1 MNRLKLNQ
9 MYQLAIV
16 EDDPN
21 IVKSFRTHFDHSEK
35 FSVVFETNEV
45 ERLVKF
51 SKTNANI
58 DVIILDLNL
67 PFLNGIDGLPK
78 IRKAF
83 PNAKIVIHTI
93 VMDNDR
99 IFQAISRG
107 AIGYLV
113 KGISFDDI
121 EEKLI
126 NCIEE
131 GGSPLSASIARRII
145 GYFQNPGKSQ
155 KENEKLTDIETK
167 LIRFLID
174 GLTYNQ
180 IASNMNIT
188 IHGVRYHIMNIYK
201 KLEVNTRH
209 QIVSIFKG

>member
-1 MNRLKLNQ
+1 MD
-9 MYQLAIV
+9 QLAIV

-78 IRKAF
+78 LRKAF

-113 KGISFDDI
+113 KGISFENI

-188 IHGVRYHIMNIYK
+188 IHGVRYHLMNIYK

>member
-1 MNRLKLNQ
+1 

-113 KGISFDDI
+113 KGISFENI
-121 EEKLI
+121 EEKLL

-131 GGSPLSASIARRII
+131 GGSPLSASVARRII

>member
-1 MNRLKLNQ
+1 

-21 IVKSFRTHFDHSEK
+21 VVKSFRNHFDHSDK
-35 FSVVFETNEV
+35 INVVFETNEV
-45 ERLVKF
+45 DRLVKF

-58 DVIILDLNL
+58 DVVILDLNL
-67 PFLNGIDGLPK
+67 PYLNGIDGLPQ

-83 PNAKIVIHTI
+83 PQAKIVVHSI
-93 VMDNDR
+93 VLDNDR

-113 KGISFDDI
+113 KGISLKKLED
-121 EEKLI
+121 KLI
-126 NCIEE
+126 DSIEE
-131 GGSPLSASIARRII
+131 GGSPLSASVARRII
-145 GYFQNPGKSQ
+145 GYFQNPGKYHR
-155 KENEKLTDIETK
+155 EFEKLTEIESK
-167 LIRFLID
+167 LIQFLVD

-180 IASNMNIT
+180 IASMMNIT

-209 QIVSIFKG
+209 QIVSIFKK

>member
-1 MNRLKLNQ
+1 

-21 IVKSFRTHFDHSEK
+21 IVKSFKTHFDHSEK

-113 KGISFDDI
+113 KGISFENI

-209 QIVSIFKG
+209 QIVSMFKG

>member
-1 MNRLKLNQ
+1 

-78 IRKAF
+78 IKKAF

-113 KGISFDDI
+113 KGISFENI

-209 QIVSIFKG
+209 QIVSMFKG

>member
-1 MNRLKLNQ
+1 MH
-9 MYQLAIV
+9 QLAIV

-21 IVKSFRTHFDHSEK
+21 IVKSFKTHFDHSEK

-78 IRKAF
+78 IKKAF

-145 GYFQNPGKSQ
+145 SYFQNPGKSQ

-209 QIVSIFKG
+209 QIVSMFKG

>member
-1 MNRLKLNQ
+1 

>member
-1 MNRLKLNQ
+1 

-21 IVKSFRTHFDHSEK
+21 IVKSFRTQFDHSEK

-83 PNAKIVIHTI
+83 PQAKIVIHTI

-107 AIGYLV
+107 ALGYLV

-155 KENEKLTDIETK
+155 KESEKLTDIETK

>member
-1 MNRLKLNQ
+1 

-83 PNAKIVIHTI
+83 PQAKIVIHTI

-155 KENEKLTDIETK
+155 KESEKLTDIETK

>member
-1 MNRLKLNQ
+1 

-113 KGISFDDI
+113 KGISFENI

-167 LIRFLID
+167 LIRFLIE

-180 IASNMNIT
+180 IPSNMNIT

>member
-1 MNRLKLNQ
+1 

-83 PNAKIVIHTI
+83 PQAKIVIHTI

-121 EEKLI
+121 EEKLL

-155 KENEKLTDIETK
+155 KESEKLTDIETK

>member
-1 MNRLKLNQ
+1 

-78 IRKAF
+78 IRKVF
-83 PNAKIVIHTI
+83 PQAKIVIHTI

-155 KENEKLTDIETK
+155 KESEKLTDIETK

>member
-1 MNRLKLNQ
+1 

-83 PNAKIVIHTI
+83 PQAKIVIHTI
-93 VMDNDR
+93 VIDNDR

>member
-1 MNRLKLNQ
+1 

-83 PNAKIVIHTI
+83 PDAKVVIHTI

-113 KGISFDDI
+113 KGISFENI
-121 EEKLI
+121 EEKLL

-131 GGSPLSASIARRII
+131 GGSPLSASVARRII

>member
-1 MNRLKLNQ
+1 

-113 KGISFDDI
+113 KGISFENI

-145 GYFQNPGKSQ
+145 GYFQDPGKSQ

-209 QIVSIFKG
+209 QIVSMFKG

>member
-1 MNRLKLNQ
+1 MH
-9 MYQLAIV
+9 QLAIV

-21 IVKSFRTHFDHSEK
+21 IVKSFKTHFDHSEK

-155 KENEKLTDIETK
+155 KESEKLTDIETK

>member
-1 MNRLKLNQ
+1 

-93 VMDNDR
+93 VIDNDR

-113 KGISFDDI
+113 KGISFDEI

-155 KENEKLTDIETK
+155 KESEKLTDIETK

>member
-1 MNRLKLNQ
+1 
-9 MYQLAIV
+9 MYQLAIL

-83 PNAKIVIHTI
+83 PHAKIVIHTI
-93 VMDNDR
+93 VIDNDR

-113 KGISFDDI
+113 KGISFDEI

-155 KENEKLTDIETK
+155 KESEKLTDIETK

>member
-1 MNRLKLNQ
+1 

-78 IRKAF
+78 IKKAF

-209 QIVSIFKG
+209 QIVSIYKGN

>member
-1 MNRLKLNQ
+1 

-113 KGISFDDI
+113 KGISFENI

-201 KLEVNTRH
+201 KLEVHTRH

>member
-1 MNRLKLNQ
+1 

-35 FSVVFETNEV
+35 FNVVFETNEV

-83 PNAKIVIHTI
+83 PHAKIVIHTI
-93 VMDNDR
+93 VIDNDR

-113 KGISFDDI
+113 KGISFDEI

-155 KENEKLTDIETK
+155 KESEKLTDIETK

>member
-1 MNRLKLNQ
+1 

-113 KGISFDDI
+113 KGISFENI

-209 QIVSIFKG
+209 QIVSMFKG